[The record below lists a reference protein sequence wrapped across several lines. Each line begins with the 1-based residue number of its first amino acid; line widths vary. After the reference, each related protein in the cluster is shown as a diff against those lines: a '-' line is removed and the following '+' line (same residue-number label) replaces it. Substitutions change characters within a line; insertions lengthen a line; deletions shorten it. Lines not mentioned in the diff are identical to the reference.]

1 MYRFLLRPKWLVLH
15 VVVLALVITMINLGL
30 WQLRR
35 LHERQSFN
43 SEVRAHLAQAPQP
56 LDALLEKG
64 SDPSSL
70 EWRQVS
76 VNGTYEADSQLLIRD
91 RSLNSIPGFN
101 VVTPLRLADG
111 TFLVVVRG
119 WVPGDVTATPAAP
132 SGAVS
137 LTGRLRV
144 SQVRRHSWE
153 KADPND
159 GVLDKMNRVD
169 IARIDQQV
177 DGAARAMY
185 LEAATSD
192 PSDESVTAIPEPVL
206 SEGSHLSYTV
216 QWFIFTLAALAGW
229 VIAVQRH
236 VAGQRK
242 AELRDRRA
250 AEKASADG
258 SVTAPELPSA

>member
-15 VVVLALVITMINLGL
+15 VVVLALVVTMINLGL

-43 SEVRAHLAQAPQP
+43 SEVRAQLAQAPQP
-56 LDALLEKG
+56 LDALLVAD
-64 SDPSSL
+64 SDPTGL

-76 VNGTYEADSQLLIRD
+76 ATGTYEPSAQILIRD

-111 TFLVVVRG
+111 TFLIVVRG
-119 WVPGDVTATPAAP
+119 WVPGDVTTAPAAP
-132 SGAVS
+132 SGTIS

-153 KADPND
+153 KADPDN
-159 GVLDKMNRVD
+159 GVLDTMNRVD

-177 DGAARAMY
+177 AGTAQTMY
-185 LEAATSD
+185 VEAATSD
-192 PSDESVTAIPEPVL
+192 PADESVTAIPTPEL
-206 SEGSHLSYTV
+206 SDGPHLSYTV
-216 QWFIFTLAALAGW
+216 QWFLFTLAALAGW
-229 VIAVQRH
+229 VIAVRRH
-236 VAGQRK
+236 IAGERK
-242 AELRDRRA
+242 AALREQRA
-250 AEKASADG
+250 AEKASAAA
-258 SVTAPELPSA
+258 TAPEQPSA